1 MVNSSINGKIN
12 TDNASTNVKLTLD
25 ADSSIV
31 LTGNSYISS
40 LTNADSTGNNINK
53 GSYTFADNNG
63 NDLNATGTQTA
74 STTGASTTST
84 TTADSTASTT
94 TADSTT
100 TSSTAGVTSLV
111 SSSLNLTEDENFT
124 IINSARKNLSNLKYL
139 YALFLLV
146 ILF

>member
-63 NDLNATGTQTA
+63 NDLTATGTQTA

-84 TTADSTASTT
+84 TTADST
-94 TADSTT
+94 TA
-100 TSSTAGVTSLV
+100 SSTAGVTSLV

-139 YALFLLV
+139 YALFMLV